1 MQVDTLLARNPGF
14 LEACFFL
21 CRQIHPE
28 MRENPTCRLQDAELF
43 GQGAKASH
51 YSYGSVIISPRGSMP
66 LSSLR
71 QLKQHIRL

>member
-1 MQVDTLLARNPGF
+1 MQVHNPSEKSWVFRGVS
-14 LEACFFL
+14 FL

-28 MRENPTCRLQDAELF
+28 MRENPTWRLQDAELF

-66 LSSLR
+66 FVNS
-71 QLKQHIRL
+71 QTTQTTY